1 MDLERA
7 KQLRNEYTERY
18 IVSKEQFERFKK
30 VFTSNGIKEVTPP
43 EDCSWEREVMHFYAI
58 KKDGMTH
65 QERRAYL
72 RMVAKKKKV
81 VTLLLWDSKE
91 R

>member
-30 VFTSNGIKEVTPP
+30 VFTSNGIKEVPPP
-43 EDCSWEREVMHFYAI
+43 EDNSCKRETMEVYEI
-58 KKDGMTH
+58 KKDGMTRR
-65 QERRAYL
+65 ERRAYL
-72 RMVAKKKKV
+72 RFLAKKRKH
-81 VTLLLWDSKE
+81 
-91 R
+91 

>member
-30 VFTSNGIKEVTPP
+30 VFTSNGIKEVPPP

-58 KKDGMTH
+58 KKDGMTR

-72 RMVAKKKKV
+72 RMVAKNNRRKY
-81 VTLLLWDSKE
+81 
-91 R
+91 